1 MTLHKMSQS
10 IPENPFQEQDN
21 LIKDTNVGGDLNFA
35 PVQVNNQ
42 IDNQTVNNITNCFSD
57 QSLSSEAQI
66 RSSKLIKGSPYLGLE
81 KFDVEDSDKFF
92 GRDRWI
98 VELTNYL
105 EKENVLLLLGASGS
119 GKSSLI
125 QAGLIPKLKDQ
136 WSSQLFNFTFV
147 PDVDPFE
154 SFYTSL
160 YTKYQSKATLAKT
173 VQEDTLIKVVELLKK
188 EDIQWLIFIDQFE
201 ELFTRT
207 PQNERDVFVK
217 SLIQLIDKNDPT
229 AKLVMTMRADF
240 LDKFTPYPALGRIH
254 DHHSRMLTDMEDG
267 DLRLAIAKPAARN
280 GVTFEEGLINE
291 IVTDFKQRAGSL
303 PLLQYTLDL
312 LWKNDDI
319 QDRVLN
325 KETYKKLGGVTGAL
339 QQQADKIYN
348 ELDDSERKAANHVFL
363 ELIALEGREP
373 VSRRVEQS
381 IFSGDSLQVSVLSKL
396 IDNRLL
402 VSKVEDGKAKVEVAH
417 EELLRSW
424 KVLQGLIQEK
434 EAVIILRTRLEED
447 ANNWQKLCQE
457 NSPEARGY
465 LLNGPRLNRIIN
477 LYKDQSLTN
486 LNSVTRNF
494 IRASWEYRQQLQ
506 KAEAERKQREIDSE
520 LSLANSLGR
529 YSLSL
534 FNEGKELDAFIE
546 AIRAGKILQKHK
558 AHSSTVLAA
567 LQKVFYEG
575 GEINRL
581 EGHSKT
587 INSESISP
595 NGKILASGSNDNTI
609 KLWNLYTGQEIRTLT
624 GHNYAVYE
632 VCISP
637 NGQILA
643 SVSTDYTIKIW
654 NIDTGQEIDTLT
666 DYKEKSDIKI
676 NFSSDGKIL
685 CISYK
690 SSSVNISPD
699 WQISFIS
706 DRDRPKIIEYWNLK
720 IDKEISLNK
729 LDSNTNIS
737 QNEEISTS
745 SHDNKTIE
753 FWNPA
758 IKKTLII
765 CKEDRIIKLLL
776 LQKNINQKMD
786 IFIGHTQVIYSVSIS
801 QDGKILASGSGDR
814 TIKLWDLATGKEI
827 QTFQH
832 HESVI
837 SVRISPD
844 AKTLISVGER
854 TIKKWDLDKKDEIF
868 TFQRN
873 LESII
878 RVSVS
883 PDSKT
888 LAYSSV
894 NSKTITLVDIE
905 ENSVSPD
912 SKTLAYSSVNSK
924 TITLV
929 DIEENKEIFMTGHDD
944 AVNNVDISSDGKIL
958 VSSSF
963 YNIVKLWDLETN
975 TQIETLTIETLTK
988 DNFFTITSVNIS
1000 FDRKTVATGRADG
1013 RITFWNVNTKKEII
1027 TIQGHQKEVS
1037 SVNFSPDGKRLA
1049 SGDTDGNIKLW
1060 SFDLD
1065 FLMKESCDLVR
1076 NYLTYNPNVSESDRH
1091 LCDGIATKQ

>member
-1 MTLHKMSQS
+1 M
-10 IPENPFQEQDN
+10 
-21 LIKDTNVGGDLNFA
+21 
-35 PVQVNNQ
+35 
-42 IDNQTVNNITNCFSD
+42 
-57 QSLSSEAQI
+57 
-66 RSSKLIKGSPYLGLE
+66 
-81 KFDVEDSDKFF
+81 EDGDKFF

-98 VELTNYL
+98 VDLTNYL

-119 GKSSLI
+119 GKSSLV

-136 WSSQLFNFTFV
+136 WGSQLLNFTFA
-147 PDVDPFE
+147 PDADPFD
-154 SFYTSL
+154 SFYSCL
-160 YTKYQSKATLAKT
+160 RNKYKKSEVELAQI
-173 VQEDTLIKVVELLKK
+173 VQEDTLVKVVDSLKK
-188 EDIQWLIFIDQFE
+188 EDMQWLIFIDQFE

-207 PQNERDVFVK
+207 PQKERDIFFK
-217 SLIQLIDKNDPT
+217 GLIQLIDKNDPT
-229 AKLVMTMRADF
+229 VKVVMTMRADF
-240 LDKFTPYPALGRIH
+240 LDKLGPYPALGRIH
-254 DHHSRMLTDMEDG
+254 DHQSRMLTDMEDS
-267 DLRLAIAKPAARN
+267 DLRLAIAEPAARN
-280 GVTFEEGLINE
+280 GVTFKAGLIDQ
-291 IVTDFKQRAGSL
+291 IITDFKQQSGSL
-303 PLLQYTLDL
+303 PLLQYTLNL
-312 LWKNDDI
+312 LWKNDDL
-319 QDRVLN
+319 QDQHRFL
-325 KETYKKLGGVTGAL
+325 EWDTYNKLGGVTGAL
-339 QQQADKIYN
+339 QQQADKIYAQF
-348 ELDDSERKAANHVFL
+348 DDTQRKIAEQIFL
-363 ELIALEGREP
+363 ELISLEGKEP
-373 VSRRVEQS
+373 VSRRAEKS
-381 IFSGDSLQVSVLSKL
+381 IFEKDEAQKKVLENL

-402 VSKVEDGKAKVEVAH
+402 VSKGEDGKATVEVAH

-424 KVLQGLIQEK
+424 KMLQSLISSKKQILIWRGQLYADAQQWYELRKQDSQKAKDELWSGLKLSRILGLIKRQ
-434 EAVIILRTRLEED
+434 VL
-447 ANNWQKLCQE
+447 
-457 NSPEARGY
+457 P
-465 LLNGPRLNRIIN
+465 
-477 LYKDQSLTN
+477 N
-486 LNSVTRNF
+486 LNPIAIQFVRN
-494 IRASWEYRQQLQ
+494 SWDHQNQL
-506 KAEAERKQREIDSE
+506 KAIDADRKQREIDSE
-520 LSLANSLGR
+520 LNLANSLGR

-534 FNEGKELDAFIE
+534 FNQGKELDAFIE

-575 GEINRL
+575 SEINRL